1 MNTLFHRLCYRK
13 TYGLSMHFGE
23 NDKGLPKGSPFAS
36 SVMKAMLSPTTAE
49 ASLRSLRSQHQ
60 FDRSTQLLSRPQ
72 CALSSC

>member
-36 SVMKAMLSPTTAE
+36 SLMKAMLSPTTAE
-49 ASLRSLRSQHQ
+49 ASLHSLRSQHQ

-72 CALSSC
+72 CALFSC